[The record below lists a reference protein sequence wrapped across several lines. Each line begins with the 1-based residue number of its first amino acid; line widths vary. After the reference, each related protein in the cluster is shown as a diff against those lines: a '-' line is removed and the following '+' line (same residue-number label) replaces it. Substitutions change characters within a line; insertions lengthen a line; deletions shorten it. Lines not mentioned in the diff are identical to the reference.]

1 MLRKFLH
8 GVAVI
13 FTLKQRPAKGQM
25 PFCTRFPPFL
35 IPRLRHSSCPI
46 SGGAEIRVMKNHFRS
61 LNAVAVVRT
70 VTTIGDAEFS
80 ASPFYTFIRV
90 GEKTL
95 KSRLTW
101 LIALTA
107 VAVFASAGC
116 ATKKYARNRISERIT
131 PLEHRTGEL
140 EETSRRNTQDI
151 ARLTTDISDVRGKAD
166 RAQSQAD
173 SALTRADDA
182 NNRVSGA
189 EQSVSDLRAN
199 LDNYTLQNTA
209 SVRFKFDSYELTP
222 EAKASLD
229 ALASQIKDRNNF
241 ILEIQGFADWIGSDA
256 YNNQLTQR
264 RANAVRRY
272 IAEQH
277 NIALFRMHILGF
289 GEIRPVADNKTAEG
303 RAENRRVEIRLL
315 TRNTGGAPTAQ
326 SKTASQ
332 QP

>member
-1 MLRKFLH
+1 M
-8 GVAVI
+8 
-13 FTLKQRPAKGQM
+13 
-25 PFCTRFPPFL
+25 
-35 IPRLRHSSCPI
+35 
-46 SGGAEIRVMKNHFRS
+46 
-61 LNAVAVVRT
+61 
-70 VTTIGDAEFS
+70 
-80 ASPFYTFIRV
+80 
-90 GEKTL
+90 L
-95 KSRLTW
+95 KSRLAI
-101 LIALTA
+101 LIALATV
-107 VAVFASAGC
+107 VALSAIGC
-116 ATKKYARNRISERIT
+116 ATKKYARTQISERVT

-151 ARLTTDISDVRGKAD
+151 GRLTTEITDVRGRAD

-173 SALTRADDA
+173 TALSRADQA
-182 NNRVSGA
+182 NTRVTGA

-222 EAKASLD
+222 EARGSLD
-229 ALASQIKDRNNF
+229 QLASQIRNRENF

-272 IAEQH
+272 VAEQH